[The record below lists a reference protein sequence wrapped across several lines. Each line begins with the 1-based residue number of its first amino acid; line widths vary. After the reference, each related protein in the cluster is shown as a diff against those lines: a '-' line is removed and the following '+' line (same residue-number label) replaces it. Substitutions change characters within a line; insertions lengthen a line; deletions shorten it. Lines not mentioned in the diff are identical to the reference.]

1 MVDCKK
7 SYYAIIPADVRY
19 DETLCPN
26 AKLLYGE
33 ITALCNDKGFCWA
46 SNDYFA
52 KLYNVNKTTI
62 SRWIAQLKKNG
73 YIFVRLEYREGTN
86 EIINRYM
93 QIKQDPIDEK
103 INTPI
108 DENAK
113 DNNTLIN
120 NTINTTNELKQT
132 IPPSHSDVSE
142 YIRQHSFP
150 ITADEFIDCYAAR
163 GWMVGN
169 HKMKDWQAAVRTYV
183 RNAAK
188 WGKNKLQNTP
198 VKPSIQDRL
207 KANEEL
213 FNEIS

>member
-120 NTINTTNELKQT
+120 NTINKGKSKRILPTSLQEVQDYVKAKNLNVNPALFYNYFTEGNW
-132 IPPSHSDVSE
+132 
-142 YIRQHSFP
+142 
-150 ITADEFIDCYAAR
+150 IDSK
-163 GWMVGN
+163 GN
-169 HKMKDWQAAVRTYV
+169 
-183 RNAAK
+183 
-188 WGKNKLQNTP
+188 P
-198 VKPSIQDRL
+198 VKNWKQKILTWNNNQLPVKKTYQDEL
-207 KANEEL
+207 NERYGK
-213 FNEIS
+213 